1 MSTSP
6 DRLDYLLQQYAANNC
21 TRKELLELL
30 QAIDA
35 AGYDEVLHSTMLNI
49 WQNIS
54 NEEALPVIDKE
65 QVFDQIMAAVA
76 TEAPTRKRWI
86 WLKAAA
92 AVFILALGS
101 IVFFYAN
108 KKNSQLQNDLAH
120 NDNLR
125 NKKVVIGNKTV
136 LTLADGSELILDS
149 IQNGTRTQQENTSVR
164 HEKGK
169 LTYTAAA
176 NPATTLA
183 YNILTVPAG
192 SKYEIV
198 LPDGSHV
205 WLNAASA
212 IRYPVAF
219 SGPERKVE
227 VTGEAYFEVAK
238 DPQKP
243 FRVTIFSLATG
254 ESRGETEVLG
264 THFNI
269 KAYDGEGSI
278 KTTLLEGS
286 VKVIAPI
293 KHDTADS
300 KDISHLTS
308 HVSRIL
314 SPGQQASISSQS
326 QKSHTIQVQTVNVA
340 EAIAWKKGELILN
353 NVTMDE
359 AARIMERWYN
369 VQFEFRN
376 PKLTTCRIT
385 VPFLKGEPVQEAM
398 DVISGYIG
406 FTWKKEDGKIILSG
420 SGCQ

>member
-293 KHDTADS
+293 KHDTAE
-300 KDISHLTS
+300 S

-326 QKSHTIQVQTVNVA
+326 QKSPKIQVQTVNVQ

>member
-6 DRLDYLLQQYAANNC
+6 ERLHFLLQQYADNNC

-30 QAIDA
+30 QAFDE
-35 AGYDEVLHSTMLNI
+35 AGQDETLHSAMLHI

-54 NEEALPVIDKE
+54 HENSLPVIDKE
-65 QVFDQIMAAVA
+65 KVFGQIMTAVSA
-76 TEAPTRKRWI
+76 GVTPGKRTM
-86 WLKAAA
+86 WLKAVA
-92 AVFILALGS
+92 AVFILALGG
-101 IVFFYAN
+101 IAYFYIN
-108 KKNSQLQNDLAH
+108 KKNNQPQNDLAH

-125 NKKVVIGNKTV
+125 NRKVVIGNKAV
-136 LTLADGSELILDS
+136 LTLMDGSELILDS
-149 IQNGTRTQQENTSVR
+149 VQNGVRTLQENTTVR
-164 HEKGK
+164 HEKGR
-169 LTYTAAA
+169 LVYT
-176 NPATTLA
+176 PAEKQTQAQPLA

-192 SKYEIV
+192 TKYQVV
-198 LPDGSHV
+198 LPDGSQV

-219 SGPERKVE
+219 AGNERTVE

-243 FRVTIFSLATG
+243 FRVHIFSLATG
-254 ESRGETEVLG
+254 ESKGTTEVLG

-269 KAYDGEGSI
+269 KAHDGEGAI
-278 KTTLLEGS
+278 KTTLVEGS
-286 VKVIAPI
+286 VKVSSREPGVGSRA
-293 KHDTADS
+293 S
-300 KDISHLTS
+300 KIE
-308 HVSRIL
+308 SRHTVIL
-314 SPGQQASISSQS
+314 KPGQQASISYQS
-326 QKSHTIQVQTVNVA
+326 QQSHKIRVQTVNVE
-340 EAIAWKKGELILN
+340 EAIAWKRGELILN
-353 NVTMDE
+353 NVTMAE

-406 FTWKKEDGKIILSG
+406 FTWKKENGKIILSG
-420 SGCQ
+420 SGCH